1 MYAAIYQ
8 GIKNITVEDLPKP
21 RAASNDIV
29 VKVMLN
35 GICGSDLH
43 AYNLGGDEIGIYAGS
58 AIGHEFVG
66 IVSEVGSKVKDI
78 QVNDHVFIN
87 PTQAKSRPGMLAMAG
102 GLSQYDLVENAQL
115 DWNVFKLPQDL
126 SFDRAVVI
134 EPYAVGIHGKNV
146 VKPHEGQ
153 SFVIY
158 GAGPVGLACASGLV
172 QQGIEDVLVVDIDD
186 KRLDF
191 AKKLGV
197 KVVNSQKENLSQ
209 KITELFGSGPGLM
222 GDKRQGADVYI
233 DCVGLPAYMNAFVEQ
248 AKFGAKFVIVALG
261 NQPVTFKPQ
270 FLAMNETSFLGSA
283 IYTPQDIKEAIANVS
298 KPDNPFPEI
307 VSVHY
312 PLQDVQQAFERANND
327 KSVIKVVID
336 VNN

>member
-21 RAASNDIV
+21 QATSNDIV
-29 VKVMLN
+29 VKVMRN

-66 IVSEVGSKVKDI
+66 IVSEVGSNVKDI

-87 PTQAKSRPGMLAMAG
+87 PTQAKNKPGMLAMAG

-146 VKPHEGQ
+146 VMPHKGQ

-197 KVVNSQKENLSQ
+197 KVVNSQKDNLSQ
-209 KITELFGSGPGLM
+209 KITELFGSGTGLM
-222 GDKRQGADVYI
+222 GDKRLGADVYI
-233 DCVGLPAYMNAFVEQ
+233 DCVGLPVYMNAFVEQ

-283 IYTPQDIKEAIANVS
+283 IYTPKDIKEAIANVS
-298 KPDNPFPEI
+298 KPDNSFPEI

-312 PLQDVQQAFERANND
+312 PLQDVKQAFERANND

>member
-1 MYAAIYQ
+1 M
-8 GIKNITVEDLPKP
+8 
-21 RAASNDIV
+21 
-29 VKVMLN
+29 
-35 GICGSDLH
+35 
-43 AYNLGGDEIGIYAGS
+43 
-58 AIGHEFVG
+58 
-66 IVSEVGSKVKDI
+66 
-78 QVNDHVFIN
+78 
-87 PTQAKSRPGMLAMAG
+87 
-102 GLSQYDLVENAQL
+102 VENAQL

-146 VKPHEGQ
+146 VRPHKGQ

-197 KVVNSQKENLSQ
+197 KVVNSQKDNLSQ
-209 KITELFGSGPGLM
+209 KITELFGSGTGLM
-222 GDKRQGADVYI
+222 GDKRLGADVYI

-283 IYTPQDIKEAIANVS
+283 IYTPKDIKEAIANVS
-298 KPDNPFPEI
+298 KPDNSFPEI

-312 PLQDVQQAFERANND
+312 PLQDVKQAFERANND